1 MDVTKCM
8 RTQVLLAEPDSD
20 YKSLLCKIAGS
31 AIPRQVYVVDESYKL
46 LGIVSALD
54 LIKEVMPSYM
64 NADLARS
71 ITDGA
76 DFLQKQVEKVKDKRA
91 RDIMTTDIHSLKPQH
106 QLYEADALIAETGV
120 NTLPI
125 LNKDGKIIGEIT
137 RREILVTLIKDCEG
151 FDLDEAKPVD
161 LSLLSS

>member
-1 MDVTKCM
+1 MDVNKCM
-8 RTQVLLAEPDSD
+8 RTEVLLAEADSD

-31 AIPRQVYVVDESYKL
+31 AIPRQVYIVDKNYIL

-76 DFLQKQVEKVKDKRA
+76 DFLQKQVEKVKHKCA
-91 RDIMTTDIHSLKPQH
+91 SDIMTTKIHSLKPQH

-120 NTLPI
+120 NTLPV
-125 LNKDGKIIGEIT
+125 LDKDGRILGEIT
-137 RREILVTLIKDCEG
+137 RREILVALVRNCDG
-151 FDLDEAKPVD
+151 FDLDDGQPVD
-161 LSLLSS
+161 LSRL